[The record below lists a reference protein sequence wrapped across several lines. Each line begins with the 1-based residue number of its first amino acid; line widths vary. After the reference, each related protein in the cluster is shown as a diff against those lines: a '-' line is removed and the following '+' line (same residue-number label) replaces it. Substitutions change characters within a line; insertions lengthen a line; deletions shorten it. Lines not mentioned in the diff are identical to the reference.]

1 MAGVNLSGTPGV
13 TTSVTPLGGIIA
25 NINKGIICVQG
36 ITKRGKPGVN
46 YLIGSEQEFRRKLG
60 DIHASDDFATMCIM
74 ALQRGVKL
82 RIARAFNYTNVTDL
96 STVTGVKAS
105 GSLPNTAV
113 TGVQSSANFTL
124 ATWTGTGSNIKLD
137 VPNLV
142 TGTGTTTIANYNGI
156 AAQTPTAAVTAI
168 AAAINA
174 GTATHQYTAT
184 GVGAVLTIRKPLALG
199 AGGNVGMVDVTI
211 TLGTISTASLKFTG
225 GVTAYAALTSTWT
238 AEAVGDGYNETKIT
252 ITPSTNGL
260 ADYVDIKI
268 ELPDSDLAQEIKG
281 VKRVQTANYI
291 ASLNNQMEGVVVS
304 NLVSNTLPIGTITLT
319 NGTQDTSLITDA
331 DFKGSVIS
339 KSGWYAFDNV
349 TDSMRIWNIARP
361 THTANRDLVSYC
373 EQRKDMRCRV
383 YIPKGLTVQGVD
395 DFRNGNGAYS
405 HSPLNTWYG
414 SMWFAEVNINNPNNL
429 NDTQYAV
436 LAGALQAANRTK
448 ADTEKGEWYS
458 DSGNDYGKIFGVN
471 DMRLNLGSPG
481 NKLLYDNIYEGGVN
495 AIIND
500 DALKVVSWGNRT
512 MLLDRTS
519 LLSKENI
526 ADLVVYISREI
537 SRIAKLMNFKPNDI
551 AMFNLFYRKVRPF
564 IVNEL
569 VAGRA
574 IEGDNTSQRGE
585 GKWWHWLGD
594 QNARNLNELKFN
606 TKQDIDAGKY
616 RVRFA
621 FKPIA
626 ANEYVGLDLA
636 PTDSV
641 TILNVAQLLEI

>member
-36 ITKRGKPGVN
+36 ITKRGKPGYN

-60 DIHASDDFATMCIM
+60 DIHASDDFAAMCIM

-82 RIARAFNYTNVTDL
+82 RIARAFDYTNVADL
-96 STVTGVKAS
+96 TTITGVKAT
-105 GSLPNTAV
+105 GTLANLAV
-113 TGVQSSANFTL
+113 TGVQASANFTL
-124 ATWTGTGSNIKLD
+124 ATWTGTGSIMNI
-137 VPNLV
+137 VAPNLAGS
-142 TGTGTTTIANYNGI
+142 GTVVLANYNGT
-156 AAQTPTAAVTAI
+156 AAQTTTAAVTAI
-168 AAAINA
+168 AAAINT
-174 GTATHQYTAT
+174 GTVTHQYTAT
-184 GVGAVLTIRKPLALG
+184 GVGAILTIIKPLALG
-199 AGGNVGMVDVTI
+199 AGGNSGMIDVTI
-211 TLGTISTASLKFTG
+211 TLGSMTLASLKFTG

-238 AEAVGDGYNETKIT
+238 AEAVGDGYNGTKIT
-252 ITPSTNGL
+252 ITPSTNGV
-260 ADYVDIKI
+260 ADNVDIKI

-281 VKRVQTANYI
+281 VKRTQTAQYI
-291 ASLNNQMEGVVVS
+291 ASLNNQMEGVAVS
-304 NLVSNTLPIGTITLT
+304 GLVTNILPIGVITLAS
-319 NGTQDTSLITDA
+319 GTQDTSLIGDA
-331 DFKGSVIS
+331 DFKGSVVS

-361 THTANRDLVSYC
+361 THTANRDLVAYC

-383 YIPKGLTVQGVD
+383 YVPKGLTVQGVD

-405 HSPLNTWYG
+405 HSPIDSWYG
-414 SMWFAEVNINNPNNL
+414 SMWFAEVNINNPLNL
-429 NDTQYAV
+429 NDTQYSV
-436 LAGALQAANRTK
+436 LAGALQAANRTN
-448 ADTEKGEWYS
+448 ADTTKGEWYS
-458 DSGNDYGKIFGVN
+458 DSGNDFGKIFGVN
-471 DMRLNLGSPG
+471 DLRLNLGSPG
-481 NKLLYDNIYEGGVN
+481 NKLLYDNIYENGVN

-519 LLSKENI
+519 LLSKDNI
-526 ADLVVYISREI
+526 ADLVVFISREI

-551 AMFNLFYRKVRPF
+551 PMFNEFYRKVRPF
-564 IVNEL
+564 IVNTL

-574 IEGDNTSQRGE
+574 IEGDSTAQRGE

-594 QNARNLNELKFN
+594 QNARDLNELKIN
-606 TKQDIDAGKY
+606 NKNDVDAGKY

-626 ANEYVGLDLA
+626 ANEYIGLDLA

-641 TILNVAQLLEI
+641 TILNVAQLTTL